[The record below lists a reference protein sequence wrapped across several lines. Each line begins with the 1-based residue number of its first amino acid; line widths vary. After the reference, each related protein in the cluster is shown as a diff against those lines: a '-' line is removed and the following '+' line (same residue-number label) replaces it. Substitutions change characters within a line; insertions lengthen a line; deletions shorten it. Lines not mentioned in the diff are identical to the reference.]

1 MTYTCLIVDDEILAQ
16 RLLEAYVLKMP
27 QLKIVAK
34 CSNALSA
41 LEILQKENIDILF
54 LDIQM
59 PDLTGLELLKIIKTR
74 PAVILTT
81 AYREY
86 ALDGFQLDVL
96 DYLVKPI
103 AFERFVQA
111 VNKACEWNN
120 YKKQQ
125 SGSGQIPQLV
135 SEITQQL
142 PKARHLFVKSDYKQ
156 IKINFDDIFYVEGLR
171 EYVSIFT
178 KDKRIITLETM
189 KNMEIILPANE
200 FMRIHKSYIVN
211 FQKIDALNGN
221 MLEVGKEKIPIG
233 KSYRMDVMKVLKLK

>member
-1 MTYTCLIVDDEILAQ
+1 MTYNCLIVDDEILAQ
-16 RLLEAYVLKMP
+16 RLLEDYVLKMP
-27 QLKIVAK
+27 QLHIVAK

-59 PDLTGLELLKIIKTR
+59 PDLTGIELLKIIKNR

-81 AYREY
+81 AYSDY
-86 ALDGFQLDVL
+86 ALEGFQLDVL
-96 DYLVKPI
+96 DYLLKPI

-111 VNKACEWNN
+111 VNKACEWAN
-120 YKKQQ
+120 YKNTLSSSNQM
-125 SGSGQIPQLV
+125 
-135 SEITQQL
+135 QQL
-142 PKARHLFVKSDYKQ
+142 TSETKADKPKVRHLFVKSDYKQ
-156 IKINFDDIFYVEGLR
+156 IKILFDDILYVEGLR

-189 KNMEIILPANE
+189 KNMEIILPHDE
-200 FMRIHKSYIVN
+200 FLRIHKSYIVN
-211 FQKIDALNGN
+211 LQKIDAVNGN

-233 KSYRMDVMKVLKLK
+233 KSYKEEVMKVLKLR